1 MTDRPRTPTRSLPS
15 YAPRLS
21 VAPGELHLWALRPPT
36 DGAEPR
42 SVGELDAEERRRAAG
57 FLHADARLDYLH
69 AHIALRRLLSA
80 YTGIAPA
87 LLRLRRAPCPHCGGP
102 HGRPVLPGAPHFSL
116 SHSHGLVLYGV
127 AGTPVG
133 VDVQRVPDAA
143 TVELCLPRL
152 HPAERD
158 EVLRAPE
165 ARRPRLFAELWSRK
179 EAYLKGLGTG
189 LSHGV
194 GGDYLGVHASAGRH
208 RAPDGW
214 LVADLHGCPDHVAAL
229 ALAATTGHQAVL
241 RELPDDI
248 TRLPRQEAAE
258 EIAAARPVLSMVL
271 PARTPIPT
279 HEE

>member
-1 MTDRPRTPTRSLPS
+1 MTVPRASL
-15 YAPRLS
+15 
-21 VAPGELHLWALRPPT
+21 APGELHLWALRPPT
-36 DGAEPR
+36 DDEEPQA
-42 SVGELDAEERRRAAG
+42 VAELDAEERRRAAG
-57 FLHADARLDYLH
+57 FLRPDARLDYLH

-80 YTGIAPA
+80 YTGTAPG
-87 LLRLRRAPCPHCGGP
+87 LLRLRRAPCPYCGGP
-102 HGRPVLPGAPHFSL
+102 HGRPVLPGPLHFSL

-127 AGTPVG
+127 AASPVG
-133 VDVQRVPDAA
+133 VDVQRVPTAP
-143 TVELCLPRL
+143 TVEVCLPRL

-165 ARRPRLFAELWSRK
+165 DRRPRVFAQLWSRK

-194 GGDYLGVHASAGRH
+194 GDDYLGVHASAGGH

-229 ALAATTGHQAVL
+229 AVAARTGHRAVL
-241 RELPDDI
+241 HELPDRI
-248 TRLPRQEAAE
+248 ARLPRREAAE
-258 EIAAARPVLSMVL
+258 EIAAARPVLSMAL
-271 PARTPIPT
+271 PARTSISTPT